1 MFIYVRMNIMKHC
14 WEMCTENDR
23 INWYPIVNC
32 DTGELSTKLDQ
43 DNVRGLAKIVWGGDC
58 KDYSILMVSPLRK
71 IEDTHGYYH

>member
-43 DNVRGLAKIVWGGDC
+43 DNVKGLAKIV
-58 KDYSILMVSPLRK
+58 
-71 IEDTHGYYH
+71 